1 MIRRPPRSTLFPYTT
16 LFRSACYNDNTIEEL
31 ETALAGT
38 ADQADMASWGIDE
51 NEWRDQI
58 QSALA
63 ELKMANDSISTT

>member
-1 MIRRPPRSTLFPYTT
+1 MIKDKTFAAT
-16 LFRSACYNDNTIEEL
+16 CYNDNTIEEL

>member
-1 MIRRPPRSTLFPYTT
+1 MIKDNTFAA
-16 LFRSACYNDNTIEEL
+16 ACYNDNTIEEL

>member
-1 MIRRPPRSTLFPYTT
+1 MIKDNTFAA
-16 LFRSACYNDNTIEEL
+16 ACYNDNTIEEL

-38 ADQADMASWGIDE
+38 ADQTDMASWGIDE